1 MNIPELIC
9 NPATRHEFVLL
20 FDATNSNPNGD
31 PDAGNLPRVDPETMH
46 GLVTDVALKR
56 KIRDYIALTDSASIF
71 IQSKTALNKLIL
83 GGFRKAGAEPP
94 ILKLTE
100 AQLENEELIGWLSS
114 LEESGFSVEDD
125 ELIYTGE
132 SPKEKDIKTRILEGF
147 DPSKIELKKEL
158 ETLVKGLVK
167 AAKGDQKISVKQREE
182 AQKYMCNDYFDIRMF
197 GAVLATGLNAGQVR
211 GPVQLTFG
219 KSIDPISPMDLS
231 LTRQARA
238 KESDPMGL
246 GPRKAVVPY
255 GLYLAKGYF
264 NPFLAKTTGVSSND
278 LVMLW
283 TALYNLFDYDR
294 SAARPDMTVRGVYV
308 FTHENEKGNA
318 PAHKLLETIQVK
330 RNEGITAARA
340 FTDYTVTVNDSDL
353 PSGVTLTRLLEG

>member
-9 NPATRHEFVLL
+9 NPAARHEFVLL

-56 KIRDYIALTDSASIF
+56 KIRDYVALTESAGIF

-83 GGFRKAGAEPP
+83 GGFKKSGIEPP
-94 ILKLTE
+94 VLKLTE
-100 AQLENEELIGWLSS
+100 SQFENEELISFLTS
-114 LEESGFSVEDD
+114 LEESGFSLETDV
-125 ELIYTGE
+125 LTYTGE
-132 SPKEKDIKTRILEGF
+132 SPKEIKKQMLSGF
-147 DPSKIELKKEL
+147 DSSKIELKREL
-158 ETLVKGLVK
+158 EALIKGLEK
-167 AAKGDQKISVKQREE
+167 AVKGDQKITTKQKQE
-182 AQKYMCNDYFDIRMF
+182 AQKHMCSDYFDIRIF
-197 GAVLATGLNAGQVR
+197 GAVLATGLNAGQIR

-219 KSIDPISPMDLS
+219 KSIDPIFPMDLS

-238 KESDPMGL
+238 KESDSMGL

-264 NPFLAKTTGVSSND
+264 NPFLAKTTGVLSED
-278 LVMLW
+278 LRMLW
-283 TALYNLFDYDR
+283 TALCNLFEYDR
-294 SAARPDMTVRGVYV
+294 SAARPEMAVRGVYI

-318 PAHKLLETIQVK
+318 PAHKLFESIQVQK
-330 RNEGITAARA
+330 KEDVITPRSFQDYILSISAATLPNGI
-340 FTDYTVTVNDSDL
+340 
-353 PSGVTLTRLLEG
+353 TLTRLLEG

>member
-1 MNIPELIC
+1 
-9 NPATRHEFVLL
+9 
-20 FDATNSNPNGD
+20 
-31 PDAGNLPRVDPETMH
+31 
-46 GLVTDVALKR
+46 
-56 KIRDYIALTDSASIF
+56 LTDSASIF
-71 IQSKTALNKLIL
+71 IQSKTALNNLIQ
-83 GGFRKAGAEPP
+83 GGFQKAGVEPP

-100 AQLENEELIGWLSS
+100 TQVENEELISWLTS
-114 LEESGFSVEDD
+114 LDESRFSVEDD

-132 SPKEKDIKTRILEGF
+132 NPKKIKTQILEGL
-147 DPSKIELKKEL
+147 DSSKVELKKEL
-158 ETLVKGLVK
+158 EAIVKGLAK
-167 AAKGDQKISVKQREE
+167 AVKGDQKITDKQRKE
-182 AQKYMCNDYFDIRMF
+182 AQVYMCRDYFDIRMF

-238 KESDPMGL
+238 NTSDPMGL

-264 NPFLAKTTGVSSND
+264 NPFLAKTTGVSSDD
-278 LVMLW
+278 LTMLW
-283 TALYNLFDYDR
+283 TALCNLFDYDR

-318 PAHKLLETIQVK
+318 PAHKLLETVQVK
-330 RNEGITAARA
+330 RNEGVIAARA

-353 PSGVTLTRLLEG
+353 PSGVTLTKLLEG